1 MTLAGKRMYVVT
13 DPNHVT
19 AVYRNTRDF
28 TIDFFIKTLMRGFGV
43 SEDILDMSFRP
54 TSKAEGN
61 PKGLPMTEVSA
72 T

>member
-1 MTLAGKRMYVVT
+1 MYVVT
-13 DPNHVT
+13 DSNHVT

-43 SEDILDMSFRP
+43 SEDILDPSFRP

-61 PKGLPMTEVSA
+61 PKGLPMAEVSA